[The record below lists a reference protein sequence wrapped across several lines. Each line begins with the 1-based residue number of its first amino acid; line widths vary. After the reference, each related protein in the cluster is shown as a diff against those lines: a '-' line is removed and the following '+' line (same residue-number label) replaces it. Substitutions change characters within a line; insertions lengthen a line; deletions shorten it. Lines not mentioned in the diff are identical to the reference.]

1 MSENNQKDLTNP
13 PENSGERAGDILRK
27 ERINRRITIET
38 IAKDLK
44 LNVNYIKSLEA
55 SEYESLPADPYVR
68 VYLRS
73 LAKYLSLDPDEIL
86 KKFYMERGMSIDQYG
101 CDPSNKIQVS
111 MKEKEENRSPMLIIA
126 VILIVL
132 LGAFSF
138 FANKKGWIS
147 TPDSS
152 FSTDSATTSSASE
165 TVVNDSILDDS
176 LFSGAPVQPS
186 DSQVAVDTSAAA
198 AVDTTGMMRLTITV
212 TGDSV
217 WVQVFSD
224 GKSWK
229 NIIYNGDIRE
239 FYARDSLNVQVAN
252 NTKVKYVFNGNELQ
266 VKGKNMVIFK
276 LNKLGKPIPW
286 STTRWNTTFKDRL

>member
-111 MKEKEENRSPMLIIA
+111 MREKEENRSPMLIIA

-147 TPDSS
+147 FPDSS
-152 FSTDSATTSSASE
+152 FSTDSATTTASG

-186 DSQVAVDTSAAA
+186 DSQVAVDTSAVA
-198 AVDTTGMMRLTITV
+198 AVDTGMMRLTITV

-217 WVQVFSD
+217 SVQVFSD

-229 NIIYNGDIRE
+229 NIIYNGDIRS
-239 FYARDSLNVQVAN
+239 FMPATVSMSVV
-252 NTKVKYVFNGNELQ
+252 
-266 VKGKNMVIFK
+266 
-276 LNKLGKPIPW
+276 
-286 STTRWNTTFKDRL
+286 TTPK